1 MNLVVQGEAPTLA
14 TIRRLTTLTGAR
26 KVDII
31 DARAFRFAG
40 LRRDELDAAVAAF
53 CEDAALDAAWAPEGW
68 RLGDFGLFVTDM
80 DSTLINIECIDEIAD
95 MRGVKAEVAAITDA
109 AMRGEID
116 FRTSLARRVELLAGL
131 PEQALAKVYA
141 KRLRLNPGAGALM
154 ASLKAAGVR
163 TALVSGGFT
172 YFTEHMRR
180 ELGFDYAW
188 ANELEIVDGRL
199 TGRVTG
205 DVIDGQAKAARL
217 TATRDALGLAPEKV
231 LCAGDGANDIPMF
244 RAAGFGIAYHAK
256 PALREAADCCLD
268 HVGLEGIARLFA

>member
-1 MNLVVQGEAPTLA
+1 MNLVVQGEAITPAML
-14 TIRRLTTLTGAR
+14 RRLADLTGACNIN
-26 KVDII
+26 VI
-31 DARAFRFAG
+31 DAHAFRLGGFRHG
-40 LRRDELDAAVAAF
+40 NPDAAAAAF
-53 CEDAALDAAWAPEGW
+53 CAETSLDAAWVPEGR

-95 MRGVKAEVAAITDA
+95 MQGVKAEVAAITDA

-116 FRTSLARRVELLAGL
+116 FRTSLALRVELLAGL

-141 KRLRLNPGAGALM
+141 KRLRLNPGAETLM

-199 TGRVTG
+199 TGRVIG
-205 DVIDGQAKAARL
+205 AIVDGQAKADRL
-217 TATRDALGLAPEKV
+217 AATRDALGLAPEKV

-268 HVGLEGIARLFA
+268 HVGLEGIVRLFA